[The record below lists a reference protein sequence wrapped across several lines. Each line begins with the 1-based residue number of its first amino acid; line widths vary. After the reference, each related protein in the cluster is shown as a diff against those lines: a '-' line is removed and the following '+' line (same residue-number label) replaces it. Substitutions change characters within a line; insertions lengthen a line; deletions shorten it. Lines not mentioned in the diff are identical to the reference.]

1 MSMCESILT
10 IALVCTVKYL
20 HYCDYYYTLGNDSQ
34 STPKLIAY
42 DTTSEF
48 DALCLPK
55 EQRLVVDR
63 LLTSYNESGAHYGKM
78 TYQQGFRDC
87 VSLLLEIGMIR
98 DAKEE
103 KVA

>member
-1 MSMCESILT
+1 MTYIN
-10 IALVCTVKYL
+10 I
-20 HYCDYYYTLGNDSQ
+20 DSKNIQ
-34 STPKLIAY
+34 IISRQ
-42 DTTSEF
+42 F
-48 DALCLPK
+48 
-55 EQRLVVDR
+55 
-63 LLTSYNESGAHYGKM
+63 LTSYNESGAHYGKM

>member
-1 MSMCESILT
+1 MEKSIFEV
-10 IALVCTVKYL
+10 IA
-20 HYCDYYYTLGNDSQ
+20 DYAVNEGLGSVIKQDDEYRKIQNKIS
-34 STPKLIAY
+34 

-48 DALCLPK
+48 DALYLPK

-63 LLTSYNESGAHYGKM
+63 LLTSYNESGAHYGKI

>member
-1 MSMCESILT
+1 MEKSIFEVIT
-10 IALVCTVKYL
+10 
-20 HYCDYYYTLGNDSQ
+20 DYAVNEGLSHVLQQ
-34 STPKLIAY
+34 SDEYGQIQKEMNEA
-42 DTTSEF
+42 TSKF

-55 EQRLVVDR
+55 EQRLIVDR
-63 LLTSYNESGAHYGKM
+63 LLTSYNESGAHYGRM